1 MFVGNFHTLQ
11 AVNFLHLLH
20 NIARQR
26 FNTLQAQDIVRI
38 YGTIDNTL
46 AAVHH
51 LAVMHQ
57 NLLLFRDQR
66 FISHAVYISDH
77 QALLAFG
84 FLTERHRAG
93 NLCQHAGIFRN
104 TSFKQF
110 GHARQTTGNIA
121 GFRRGLRN
129 TRQHIA
135 FADFLAFAHGNHRAY
150 RKCHRHGC
158 VGAGNA
164 HIKAVFIQQFHGR
177 AQELAGAGGAAFAVD
192 HHQSGQTGYFIG
204 LLRHG
209 YAFFDVFEAHRT
221 GMLGNHR
228 AGMRIPSGQ
237 GLAGFHRFAV
247 LHQQDGAVRHFM
259 ALALT
264 ADVVVNHHFARAA
277 DHHQLAFV
285 VGHITHLAAEACRA
299 VGLGFHLA
307 GGGGSRS
314 RTTDVEST
322 HGQLRA
328 RLTDGLRS
336 NHADCLTGIHQLAAR
351 QVAAITMGAQA
362 VAGFT
367 GNRGAHFDF
376 IHTGMVNQVDQLLV
390 QQSAGFHQRFA
401 AGRINHIRSG
411 YTAENTVAQ
420 RFNHVTALHYGFHH
434 KAVGGAAIVFHHH
447 QILGNIYQTAGQVT

>member
-1 MFVGNFHTLQ
+1 M
-11 AVNFLHLLH
+11 
-20 NIARQR
+20 
-26 FNTLQAQDIVRI
+26 
-38 YGTIDNTL
+38 
-46 AAVHH
+46 
-51 LAVMHQ
+51 
-57 NLLLFRDQR
+57 
-66 FISHAVYISDH
+66 
-77 QALLAFG
+77 
-84 FLTERHRAG
+84 
-93 NLCQHAGIFRN
+93 
-104 TSFKQF
+104 
-110 GHARQTTGNIA
+110 
-121 GFRRGLRN
+121 RN

-135 FADFLAFAHGNHRAY
+135 FADFLTFAHGNHRAH
-150 RKCHRHGC
+150 RKCHRHGG
-158 VGAGNA
+158 VGAGNT
-164 HIKAVFIQQFHGR
+164 HFQAVFIQQFHGR

-259 ALALT
+259 ALALA
-264 ADVVVNHHFARAA
+264 ADVIVNHHFARAA
-277 DHHQLAFV
+277 DHYQLAFV

-307 GGGGSRS
+307 GGGGSRG

-336 NHADCLTGIHQLAAR
+336 NHADCLTGIHQFAAR

-390 QQSAGFHQRFA
+390 QQSACLHQRFA
-401 AGRINHIRSG
+401 AGRIDHI
-411 YTAENTVAQ
+411 
-420 RFNHVTALHYGFHH
+420 
-434 KAVGGAAIVFHHH
+434 
-447 QILGNIYQTAGQVT
+447 